1 MIKKM
6 NKKIVKKYF
15 LTIFLKI
22 FLRFLAESDFFYYS
36 LNGYPKLPKVEKM

>member
-22 FLRFLAESDFFYYS
+22 FLRFLAEGDFLYYS
-36 LNGYPKLPKVEKM
+36 LNSYSKHLNS